1 MATLI
6 IREVDLRG
14 LQEPLPIHRTHH
26 ILHDLQEGDVPMVTT
41 ADRRTPADFRTYCEI
56 SGNAMLLSVED
67 DDMYTFLLRRRTP
80 GINGTRRNAG
90 SAQFRQQVDNHAA
103 VKHIEAVFAGNRDT
117 G

>member
-6 IREVDLRG
+6 NREVDLRG
-14 LQEPLPIHRTHH
+14 LREPLPILRTHH
-26 ILHDLQEGDVPMVTT
+26 ILHDLQEGDVLMVTT
-41 ADRRTPADFRTYCEI
+41 PDHRTPADFRTYCDL
-56 SGNAMLLSVED
+56 SGNAMLLSMEE

-90 SAQFRQQVDNHAA
+90 SAQLRQQVDNHPA
-103 VKHIEAVFAGNRDT
+103 VKHIEAVFAGNRNT